1 MIDLRRLRVLRA
13 VAHYGTVTAAAQA
26 LHMTTSAASQQI
38 RLLAREL
45 DVPLLEPRGRG
56 VRLTPA
62 AHGLLAHAD
71 DITARWE
78 RAETE
83 IRGLGTEPAGLLR
96 VACFPVALSRLLAP
110 MAAQLSAAHPRL
122 DVRLLEA
129 EPEHALDLLFQN
141 EADLAVIE
149 ASPGVPP
156 PTDTRFDQ
164 TPLLDDA
171 LDLVTPHHHPLA
183 HHPRVH
189 LSQAADQTW
198 VLPPQGTTCHA
209 HTLSACGAAGF
220 TPHGPHQ
227 AREWSTIA
235 ALVAHG
241 LGVALI
247 PRLADLPPLP
257 ITRIPLQGSPT
268 PARKILTCTRKG
280 SRDHPAVTAA
290 LTHLTRLAAT
300 ATDPH
305 RPTTTPPTP

>member
-1 MIDLRRLRVLRA
+1 MGYMIDLRRLRVLRA
-13 VAHYGTVTAAAQA
+13 VAHYGTVTAAADA

-78 RAETE
+78 RAEIE

-96 VACFPVALSRLLAP
+96 VACFPVVLSRLLAP
-110 MAAQLSAAHPRL
+110 MAAELSAAHPRL

-129 EPEHALDLLFQN
+129 EPEHALDLLFQG
-141 EADLAVIE
+141 EVELAVIE

-171 LDLVTPHHHPLA
+171 LDLVVPHGHPLA
-183 HHPRVH
+183 DRTEVP
-189 LSQAADQTW
+189 LAAAADQTW
-198 VLPPQGTTCHA
+198 VLPPRDSTCRA
-209 HTLSACGAAGF
+209 HTMSACGAAGF

-227 AREWSTIA
+227 AKEWTAIA

-247 PRLADLPPLP
+247 PRLADLPALP
-257 ITRIPLQGSPT
+257 ITRIPLQGRPA
-268 PARKILTCTRKG
+268 PARKILTCTRQG
-280 SRDHPAVTAA
+280 SREHPAVNAA
-290 LTHLTRLAAT
+290 LTCLTRLAAT
-300 ATDPH
+300 VAAP
-305 RPTTTPPTP
+305 RG